1 MQALFQAILT
11 QPIFNLFVGLYNLI
25 PDVGV
30 VILIITIIIKLLL
43 YPSTNKSIKAQK
55 DLTELQPKLEELKK
69 KYVGDQQKIATET
82 MALYKEHKV
91 NPFGS
96 CLPLLIQLP
105 VFLALYWVL
114 KSVFDGANFDL
125 LYSFIKNPEQINS
138 VTLGLFDLSKNGN
151 IFLALLAG
159 AAQFAQ
165 AKMFTRKQ
173 PPKTA
178 GPGAKDESM
187 TAMMNKQ
194 MTYFMP
200 VITVMIG
207 YQLPGGLAL
216 YWFLSTGITAL
227 QQVILFRK
235 HNGASPSATASTDK
249 KEDKDNVIEGKIS
262 E

>member
-11 QPIFNLFVGLYNLI
+11 QPIFNLFVGIYNLI
-25 PDVGV
+25 PDVGI
-30 VILIITIIIKLLL
+30 VILVITIIIKLLL

-55 DLTELQPKLEELKK
+55 DLTELQPKLEALKK
-69 KYVGDQQKIATET
+69 KHTGDQQKIAQET

-114 KSVFDGANFDL
+114 RSVFSGANFDL
-125 LYSFIKNPEQINS
+125 LYPFVKNPGTINS

-159 AAQFAQ
+159 VAQFAQ

-178 GPGAKDESM
+178 GSGAKDESM
-187 TAMMNKQ
+187 TVMMNKQ
-194 MTYFMP
+194 MLYFMP

-235 HNGASPSATASTDK
+235 HNGSGPGATTAPTDK
-249 KEDKDNVIEGKIS
+249 KDNNIIEGKIS

>member
-1 MQALFQAILT
+1 MGAIFEAILT
-11 QPIFNLFVGLYNLI
+11 QPIFNLFVWIYNYI

-30 VILIITIIIKLLL
+30 VILIITVLIKLAL

-69 KYVGDQQKIATET
+69 KYAGDQQKIATET
-82 MALYKEHKV
+82 MTLYKEHKV

-105 VFLALYWVL
+105 VFIALYWVL
-114 KSVFDGANFDL
+114 QSVFKGDNFDL
-125 LYSFIKNPEQINS
+125 LYSFVQNPGHINS
-138 VTLGLFDLSKNGN
+138 VTLGLFDLKEAGN
-151 IFLALLAG
+151 IFLAVLAG
-159 AAQFAQ
+159 GAQFAQ
-165 AKMFTRKQ
+165 AKMFTRKKA
-173 PPKTA
+173 PKAA
-178 GPGAKDESM
+178 GEGGKDESM

-200 VITVMIG
+200 LITVLIG

-235 HNGASPSATASTDK
+235 HDGNDNNK
-249 KEDKDNVIEGKIS
+249 KDGNVIEGKLID
-262 E
+262 